1 MKGNRKRRPCSHDRL
16 FLNSGNFKTGLV
28 GGRLKG
34 KRAKEFQVPQDASAR
49 CTDVV
54 MAVSFYLS
62 RKKRF
67 MARFSPACRGKGDH
81 GNVACT
87 CDSLFP
93 LPGEEKAIMGTWQG
107 CLLWPF
113 SPACQAKGYFTAPVE
128 GPGNLRRECSRWPF
142 PHWLST
148 KRQFNRFHGGPL
160 DSSAEISGSARDGL
174 FPMPIEGNAISG
186 LHQKRPGCLPKMP
199 GELEAENYID
209 C

>member
-1 MKGNRKRRPCSHDRL
+1 MKGNRKRRPCSNDRL

-34 KRAKEFQVPQDASAR
+34 KRGKELQVPQDASAR

-62 RKKRF
+62 RKKKDYDALFPRLSRKRRSWERGLHLRF
-67 MARFSPACRGKGDH
+67 PVPPAWRGKGDN
-81 GNVACT
+81 GSMAGV
-87 CDSLFP
+87 LR
-93 LPGEEKAIMGTWQG
+93 

-142 PHWLST
+142 PVPVDEKAIIAPT
-148 KRQFNRFHGGPL
+148 EGP
-160 DSSAEISGSARDGL
+160 
-174 FPMPIEGNAISG
+174 
-186 LHQKRPGCLPKMP
+186 
-199 GELEAENYID
+199 
-209 C
+209 